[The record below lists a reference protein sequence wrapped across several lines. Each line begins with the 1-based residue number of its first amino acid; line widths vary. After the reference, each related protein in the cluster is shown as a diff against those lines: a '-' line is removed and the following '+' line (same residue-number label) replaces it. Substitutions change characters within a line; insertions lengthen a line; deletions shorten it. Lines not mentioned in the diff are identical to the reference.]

1 MRSDHVRTGL
11 EPTLSGRGRGAGQQ
25 RRLDAPSPTRLRRSR
40 PDRRKGQH
48 AAGVEVRTMST
59 LNTRLRRNTR
69 TAKRQ
74 RGVAAIEFALV
85 FMLLFIALYGVVT
98 FGAIFYT
105 QQVISRAAEDGAR
118 AAMLMPDQENVCHV
132 VSASLASSLLVPT
145 PTCLVKQCSPAD
157 ASCAVVE
164 VTYLYKDN
172 PILPPVSL
180 LDTSWVPEKLQS
192 TATVARKAS

>member
-1 MRSDHVRTGL
+1 M
-11 EPTLSGRGRGAGQQ
+11 PA
-25 RRLDAPSPTRLRRSR
+25 
-40 PDRRKGQH
+40 
-48 AAGVEVRTMST
+48 
-59 LNTRLRRNTR
+59 LNTRLRRSLPTGR
-69 TAKRQ
+69 RQ
-74 RGVAAIEFALV
+74 RGIAAIEFALV

-118 AAMLMPDQENVCHV
+118 AAMLMPNQENVCQV

-157 ASCAVVE
+157 SSCAVVE

-180 LDTSWVPEKLQS
+180 FDTSWVPEKLQS